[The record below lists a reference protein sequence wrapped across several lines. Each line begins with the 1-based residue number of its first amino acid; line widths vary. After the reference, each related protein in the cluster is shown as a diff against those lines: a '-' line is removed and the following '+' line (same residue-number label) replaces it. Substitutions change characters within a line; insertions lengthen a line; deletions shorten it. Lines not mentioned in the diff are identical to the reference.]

1 MAAKSFFLA
10 FSTSFPFLPSLFQR
24 RPRFGKRW
32 QSEGARGE
40 REGERERAEESDA

>member
-24 RPRFGKRW
+24 RPRSGKRW
-32 QSEGARGE
+32 QSEGGE
-40 REGERERAEESDA
+40 EERERERAEEESDA